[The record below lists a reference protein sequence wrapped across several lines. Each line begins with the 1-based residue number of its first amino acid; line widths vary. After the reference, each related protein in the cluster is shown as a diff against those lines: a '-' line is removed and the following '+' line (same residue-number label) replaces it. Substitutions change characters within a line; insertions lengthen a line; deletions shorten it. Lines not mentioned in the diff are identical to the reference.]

1 MAALDVYKA
10 EKLAVALESI
20 RLREGVVNRKD

>member
-1 MAALDVYKA
+1 MYIRQK
-10 EKLAVALESI
+10 KLAVALESI